1 MHMHINRKNE
11 DADITYNM
19 QVQNMQAYSNNTF
32 NKKIFVTDG
41 WCTMYLQETNW
52 HLWERNLRVE
62 TGLL

>member
-1 MHMHINRKNE
+1 MMHMHINRKNE

-41 WCTMYLQETNW
+41 
-52 HLWERNLRVE
+52 
-62 TGLL
+62 